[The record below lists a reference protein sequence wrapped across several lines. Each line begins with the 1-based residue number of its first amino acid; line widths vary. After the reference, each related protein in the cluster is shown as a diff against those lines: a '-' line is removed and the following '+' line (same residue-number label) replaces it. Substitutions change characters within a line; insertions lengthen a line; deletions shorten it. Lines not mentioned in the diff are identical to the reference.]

1 MNNDIKEKDI
11 EIFELKNQIKKLE
24 NRLKEENEEKSKD
37 EEYNKYKINKI
48 KMQYN
53 EEIKLLNSKNENLI
67 NELKNLKNNEQKN
80 INEFKIKE
88 LTKKIEF
95 LRNENNVKKEEI
107 DECKININKTNNE
120 NINEIK
126 NFFEKIE

>member
-1 MNNDIKEKDI
+1 
-11 EIFELKNQIKKLE
+11 
-24 NRLKEENEEKSKD
+24 
-37 EEYNKYKINKI
+37 
-48 KMQYN
+48 MQYN

-67 NELKNLKNNEQKN
+67 NELKNLKTNINLIKDKNKEDLELYNEQKN

-120 NINEIK
+120 NINIIR
-126 NFFEKIE
+126 EKIKLSRIN